1 MYVYDIMR
9 EPGHIGRAPAPN
21 NVSALVLFL
30 FFFLANIFGIDLF
43 IHGAYLRCN
52 NNNNN
57 IYNSVAFYLHS
68 AGPLQRCP
76 AATTSGDII
85 PKPVPPE
92 PMTFN
97 AFMTAARDCT
107 GRTYTAAVVRDM
119 GVRRGRRHQHCA
131 VTVAGA
137 ADVVMT
143 RLQVVVI
150 AITPLPSPARR
161 TVVSRRRLVSIY
173 RYYDDAIA
181 ECPDRRPRCII

>member
-1 MYVYDIMR
+1 MR

-43 IHGAYLRCN
+43 IHSAYLRCSN

-57 IYNSVAFYLHS
+57 IIYNSVGFYLHS

-76 AATTSGDII
+76 ATTTSGDII

-97 AFMTAARDCT
+97 AFTTVARDCST
-107 GRTYTAAVVRDM
+107 GRTLCGGCRTRYGGTSWSPSPALRSHRRR
-119 GVRRGRRHQHCA
+119 RRGRGDDE
-131 VTVAGA
+131 VAGGRDRDHTVTIA
-137 ADVVMT
+137 GSAHGRRAT
-143 RLQVVVI
+143 SARLHKSV
-150 AITPLPSPARR
+150 R
-161 TVVSRRRLVSIY
+161 
-173 RYYDDAIA
+173 
-181 ECPDRRPRCII
+181 